1 MSYIHCFATLNVLF
15 HEDVVSQIL
24 HDGNGFGFIY
34 FFYENGIRIRCRSLD
49 IEHKLIKYVIE
60 NKKLEITYKEIDF
73 YLEFNE
79 LENNTTQIVLKDYRY
94 ICEKEFVHSGRIHFF
109 NDYRSGFDVSR
120 YIKTLILL
128 CSNFPII
135 EIKKENSA

>member
-1 MSYIHCFATLNVLF
+1 MCYIHCFATLNVHF
-15 HEDVVSQIL
+15 HEDVISQIL
-24 HDGNGFGFIY
+24 HDGKSLGFVY
-34 FFYENGIRIRCRSLD
+34 FYYENGIRSRC
-49 IEHKLIKYVIE
+49 IEIENKLVKYVIE
-60 NKKLEITYKEIDF
+60 NKKLQVTYKELDF

-79 LENNTTQIVLKDYRY
+79 VENNATQIALKDYRY
-94 ICEKEFVHSGRIHFF
+94 IWDKEFVHSGRIHFF

-135 EIKKENSA
+135 ELKKENSA